1 MGGRIKGI
9 FNENGCPLDAKF
21 NTTFTHPTKKISAG
35 ILKSIYESLNPRQ
48 RLLWDYLAYAGER
61 IGCLSGNTG
70 DSKPQHSEGLRITA
84 FQRFNGKYGIINIE
98 SHQTKARY
106 PHICILPIDTFDAVI
121 RIQSPRSKAKPFPSA
136 EEEFKAITAQV
147 QAQFGVRVTAHYLRK
162 RFHTIA
168 SRTKMPVNDW
178 DFLMGDKKSAGHH
191 ANTYNLEDWS
201 ELVEEY
207 DRFLAPY
214 LSTSD
219 PRDPLDTTEPTESS
233 KQEVA
238 VLLETVATL
247 NKTIEEL
254 RQQTRLALNR

>member
-1 MGGRIKGI
+1 
-9 FNENGCPLDAKF
+9 
-21 NTTFTHPTKKISAG
+21 
-35 ILKSIYESLNPRQ
+35 
-48 RLLWDYLAYAGER
+48 
-61 IGCLSGNTG
+61 
-70 DSKPQHSEGLRITA
+70 
-84 FQRFNGKYGIINIE
+84 
-98 SHQTKARY
+98 
-106 PHICILPIDTFDAVI
+106 
-121 RIQSPRSKAKPFPSA
+121 
-136 EEEFKAITAQV
+136 
-147 QAQFGVRVTAHYLRK
+147 
-162 RFHTIA
+162 
-168 SRTKMPVNDW
+168 MPVNDW